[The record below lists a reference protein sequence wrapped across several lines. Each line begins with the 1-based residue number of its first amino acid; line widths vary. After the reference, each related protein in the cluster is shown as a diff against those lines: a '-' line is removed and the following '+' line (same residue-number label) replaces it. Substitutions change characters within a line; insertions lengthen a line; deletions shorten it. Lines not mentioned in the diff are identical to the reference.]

1 MAAGPAQGRF
11 DDPRLAESLR
21 VGDVIALSEVYDAY
35 APLLFDY
42 CHGLL
47 RDRVEAAGALRNVM
61 VSAREHVGGLRTPE
75 RLRGW
80 LYALARKESL
90 RRRDSPSRHV
100 GQEAAEV
107 DDGELSEEQ
116 FKRREERRMLA
127 LSALAAL
134 SGRQREAIDLAAR
147 HELDA
152 VDLAGVFGESAEEMA
167 VLLGEAE
174 ATLEA
179 AVRAA
184 LVARNH
190 WEDCP
195 SLSALTESWPLS
207 RQSARSVMRHV
218 AGCPTCGERDTPR
231 LPADRLLAVLPVA
244 ALPADLR
251 LDVLG
256 AATDPERAD
265 NRRAV
270 AAWAEPFDERG
281 WPLPY
286 QPAASRARE
295 RESPRRRGPVLAA
308 LAAAVAAV
316 VLIGGSVAA
325 FTGGDSDSPGGASAL
340 PSGGS
345 SSSSS
350 SGGDPSQPAGAPS
363 VKASATVG
371 SASPSPAGSSAS
383 PSASASPSK
392 SPTQAATATPSR
404 TRAPASRSPEPDRPR
419 TPQQGRL
426 AITGC
431 DMDRDEAC
439 TVTIR
444 AVGGPVDWAVTGTS
458 GELSASGSGHLEA
471 GDKAEVR
478 VSRTNGWCWSE
489 KTGSVSFSPSATASV
504 TYC

>member
-1 MAAGPAQGRF
+1 MAAGPEQGRF

-21 VGDVIALSEVYDAY
+21 VGDVIALSEVYDTY
-35 APLLFDY
+35 APFLYDY

-61 VSAREHVGGLRTPE
+61 VAAREHVGGLQTPE

-90 RRRDSPSRHV
+90 RRRDSPTRHV

-116 FKRREERRMLA
+116 FARREERRMLA

-152 VDLAGVFGESAEEMA
+152 VDLAGVFGESAEETA

-195 SLSALTESWPLS
+195 SLSALTETWPLS
-207 RQSARSVMRHV
+207 KQAARSVMRHV
-218 AGCPTCGERDTPR
+218 SSCPTCGERNTPR
-231 LPADRLLAVLPVA
+231 LPADRLLAVLPIA

-265 NRRAV
+265 NRRAI
-270 AAWAEPFDERG
+270 AAWAEPFDEWG

-286 QPAASRARE
+286 QPVVSRARE
-295 RESPRRRGPVLAA
+295 RESSRRKGPVVAA
-308 LAAAVAAV
+308 VAAVVAAV

-325 FTGGDSDSPGGASAL
+325 FTGGESGSPDAASAL

-345 SSSSS
+345 SSPA
-350 SGGDPSQPAGAPS
+350 GGDPSQSPGDPS
-363 VKASATVG
+363 AEPSASAT
-371 SASPSPAGSSAS
+371 SASPSPTRSSRS
-383 PSASASPSK
+383 PSPSK
-392 SPTQAATATPSR
+392 SPSKSPSASPSR
-404 TRAPASRSPEPDRPR
+404 TRTPSSRPTQPEHPRP
-419 TPQQGRL
+419 PQPGRL
-426 AITGC
+426 AASGC
-431 DMDRDEAC
+431 DMDREDAC
-439 TVTIR
+439 TVTVT
-444 AVGGPVDWAVTGTS
+444 AVGGPVNWAVTGTS
-458 GELSASGSGHLEA
+458 GELSASGSGRLDTGESA
-471 GDKAEVR
+471 RVR
-478 VSRTNGWCWSE
+478 VSRTNGWCWGE
-489 KTGSVSFSPSATASV
+489 ETGSVSFSPHASASV
-504 TYC
+504 SYC